1 MAAPRPVG
9 TVADDLDSV
18 TSSLGV
24 TNNAA
29 TSLSETLAGLGVA
42 SAATGASVANLDVIM
57 KAQAATMAA
66 YEQAAASAAAREKD
80 VAARNAT
87 RDKAVSEQIAEQAAK
102 QKELA
107 DAYRHSSGEAFA
119 SAAVTQGL
127 TAAMGPY
134 GQAVDIVIQRV
145 TFLAN
150 ALKDAAAMAIR
161 LTQEDDALRSSLGAL
176 AGGGDE
182 AGQAIM
188 DLIDGLGDLPFA
200 AGPLEGW
207 AKSLLSAGV
216 QGERLE
222 TGLRAIAAATA
233 IMGAGGTAA
242 AEGLIKRFHM
252 MAEAGQKVTLD
263 RRIMGQLAQAGVTV
277 ADLAKQLGV
286 PAEKLA
292 GMALDADKLGVAMQN
307 ALIQKGVGPLQRMGQ
322 TFESMRSKIVDAFE
336 DAFANLG
343 DLVRPFMAEV
353 QSLAS
358 EFFKGSVASTT
369 FSGAVKSILTPA
381 FEIGTK
387 TVRAMHI
394 ALLMAE
400 IAYLKATI
408 AIRPLS
414 DFLGSVATRAQ
425 WLEAVMYVLTG
436 AAIAAAIVFGVLAVA
451 VFLVALPFIVAAAAI
466 ILLVIGLIKLAGV
479 IDGAISNLD
488 NIGNKVSETGE
499 GIVTSVMA
507 MVSGAASALFS
518 FPLAAAEAGVN
529 FVTGLIQ
536 AITSGQGPVA
546 DAVRQLARGAIS
558 AITGAFQTRSP
569 SRVTAK
575 IGGYFTEGLAGGID
589 DGAGDV
595 EAAAGGAGDAA
606 VGGLKGG
613 MRKGSGGGGQRKGG
627 GDGPTF
633 NFNNCQFGDSMSKAL
648 VIEIFQEAWEQMAG
662 EGPDPEPA
670 T

>member
-1 MAAPRPVG
+1 MAAPRDSKGRFLPRGSSGGGASPVSS

-18 TSSLGV
+18 TSSLGI
-24 TNNAA
+24 TDNAA
-29 TSLSETLAGLGVA
+29 TSLTETLASLGVA
-42 SAATGASVANLDVIM
+42 G
-57 KAQAATMAA
+57 
-66 YEQAAASAAAREKD
+66 
-80 VAARNAT
+80 NAT
-87 RDKAVSEQIAEQAAK
+87 TGWLQRLLGSLGAAGSSAFGRVSGAANGLAGGLSDLLSSSTANTIATE
-102 QKELA
+102 
-107 DAYRHSSGEAFA
+107 
-119 SAAVTQGL
+119 GL

-134 GQAVDIVIQRV
+134 GQIVEVVIQRV
-145 TFLAN
+145 TFLAGVM
-150 ALKDAAAMAIR
+150 KDAAAMAIR

-200 AGPLEGW
+200 AGALEGW

-233 IMGAGGTAA
+233 IMGKGGTAA

-307 ALIQKGVGPLQRMGQ
+307 ALITKGVGPLQRMGQ

-369 FSGAVKSILTPA
+369 FSGAVKGILTPT
-381 FEIGTK
+381 FEIATK
-387 TVRAMHI
+387 AVRGMHI
-394 ALLMAE
+394 ALLYVE
-400 IAYLKATI
+400 IGYLKAVI
-408 AIRPLS
+408 AMRPVS
-414 DFLGSVATRAQ
+414 EFLGTIATRAE
-425 WLEAVMYVLTG
+425 WLRAVMYVLTG
-436 AAIAAAIVFGVLAVA
+436 AAIALTIVLAALAVA

-466 ILLVIGLIKLAGV
+466 VLLVIGLIKLGGV

-488 NIGNKVSETGE
+488 NIGNKVSETGASVVDS
-499 GIVTSVMA
+499 VTS
-507 MVSGAASALFS
+507 MVSGAAAALFG
-518 FPLAAAEAGVN
+518 FPLAAAQAGVN

-606 VGGLKGG
+606 VGGLKSG
-613 MRKGSGGGGQRKGG
+613 MRKSGGGGGRGG
-627 GDGPTF
+627 GKGMIAQTIQFIYQGPAD
-633 NFNNCQFGDSMSKAL
+633 QFDDFAERAEKWL
-648 VIEIFQEAWEQMAG
+648 EQMAG